1 MAHFAE
7 INKENII
14 QRVIVVSNDDCKDQF
29 GNESEVVGALFCHN
43 LLGGRWVQTSYNGN
57 IRKQYAGIGYKYD
70 QEADVF
76 ISPQPYPSWELDE
89 NYDWQPPVSRPESGM
104 WAWNEEMLSWDSIEE
119 DE

>member
-7 INKENII
+7 INEENIV

-57 IRKQYAGIGYKYD
+57 IRKQYAGTGYKYD

-76 ISPQPYPSWELDE
+76 ISPQPYLSWELDE
-89 NYDWQPPVSRPESGM
+89 NHDWQPPVARPEG
-104 WAWNEEMLSWDSIEE
+104 EGFYIWDEDTQIWIEI
-119 DE
+119 